1 MKFQLLFAYYHMGC
15 FCEIAFLDVGKSL
28 EKHLGKGYLIKVASK
43 QRSLKENQAA
53 IVQCSA
59 A

>member
-1 MKFQLLFAYYHMGC
+1 MGC

-53 IVQCSA
+53 IVKCSA